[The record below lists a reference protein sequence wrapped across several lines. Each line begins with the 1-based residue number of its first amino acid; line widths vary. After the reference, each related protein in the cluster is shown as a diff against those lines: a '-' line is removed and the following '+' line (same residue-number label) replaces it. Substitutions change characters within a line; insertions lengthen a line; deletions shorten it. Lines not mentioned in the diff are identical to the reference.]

1 MDDGQDTAAA
11 GAPPVVLFDFDGV
24 LTHADTY
31 ALFVRER
38 YARSTWRQL
47 FALLAL
53 PWLMLLWPL
62 TRRLQRPLVHIA
74 LLGLDEKRYGT
85 AVDAFAAELV
95 RRPGHFCR
103 DGVRALRRHQAAGER
118 VIVVTGCEHT
128 LVESLLAQLGL
139 AGVELVASRLKR
151 GPFGLRVAHHN
162 IGAGKLKALT
172 AHGVPAWRR
181 AYGDSLHD
189 LHMLKA
195 AAEPVLVNGTPKL
208 CKRIERAL
216 GRSIERVAWH

>member
-1 MDDGQDTAAA
+1 VEGDSPIRGV
-11 GAPPVVLFDFDGV
+11 PPVVLFDFDGV

-38 YARSTWRQL
+38 YHGSAGRQL
-47 FALLAL
+47 LALLAL
-53 PWLMLLWPL
+53 PWLLLLWPL

-74 LLGLDEKRYGT
+74 LLGLDERRYR
-85 AVDAFAAELV
+85 AVAEAFAAQLA

-128 LVESLLAQLGL
+128 VVESLLTQLGL
-139 AGVELVASRLKR
+139 AGVELVASRLKP

-162 IGAGKLKALT
+162 VGAGKLKALT
-172 AHGVPAWRR
+172 AHGVPAWQR

-216 GRSIERVAWH
+216 GRAIERVEWF

>member
-1 MDDGQDTAAA
+1 MDGQDTQAT

-38 YARSTWRQL
+38 YARSAWRKL
-47 FALLAL
+47 LALLAL
-53 PWLMLLWPL
+53 PWLLLLWPL

-74 LLGLDEKRYGT
+74 LLGMDERRYRAT
-85 AVDAFAAELV
+85 VEAFAAGLV

-128 LVESLLAQLGL
+128 VVENLLSQLGL
-139 AGVELVASRLKR
+139 TGLELVASRLR
-151 GPFGLRVAHHN
+151 PGAFGLRLAHHN
-162 IGAGKLKALT
+162 VGAGKLKALAT
-172 AHGVPAWRR
+172 HGVPAWRR

-216 GRSIERVAWH
+216 GRSVERVAWH

>member
-1 MDDGQDTAAA
+1 MDRQDTAAA

-31 ALFVRER
+31 ELFIRER
-38 YARSTWRQL
+38 YARSIPRKL
-47 FALLAL
+47 LALLAL
-53 PWLMLLWPL
+53 PLLLLLWPL
-62 TRRLQRPLVHIA
+62 TRRLRRPLVHIA
-74 LLGLDEKRYGT
+74 LLGLDEKRYRT
-85 AVDAFAAELV
+85 VVDAFAAELV

-128 LVESLLAQLGL
+128 LVESLMAQLGL
-139 AGVELVASRLKR
+139 GGVELVASRLR
-151 GPFGLRVAHHN
+151 PGPFGLRLAHHN
-162 IGAGKLKALT
+162 IGAGKLKALA
-172 AHGVPAWRR
+172 AHGVPAWQR

>member
-1 MDDGQDTAAA
+1 MDGQDTQAA
-11 GAPPVVLFDFDGV
+11 GVPPIVLFDFDGV

-31 ALFVRER
+31 ELFVRER
-38 YARSTWRQL
+38 YARSAWRQL
-47 FALLAL
+47 LALLAL
-53 PWLMLLWPL
+53 PGLLVLWPL
-62 TRRLQRPLVHIA
+62 TRRLRHPLVHIA
-74 LLGLDEKRYGT
+74 LMGLDEKRYR
-85 AVDAFAAELV
+85 AVADAFAAELV

-139 AGVELVASRLKR
+139 SGVELVASRLR
-151 GPFGLRVAHHN
+151 PGPFGLRLAHHN

-172 AHGVPAWRR
+172 AHGVPAWQR

-195 AAEPVLVNGTPKL
+195 AAEPVLVNGSPKL
-208 CKRIERAL
+208 CKRIEQAL
-216 GRSIERVAWH
+216 GRPVERVAWH

>member
-1 MDDGQDTAAA
+1 MDGQDTLDA

-31 ALFVRER
+31 ELFVRER
-38 YARSTWRQL
+38 YARSPGRKL
-47 FALLAL
+47 LALLAL
-53 PWLMLLWPL
+53 PWLLLMWPL
-62 TRRLQRPLVHIA
+62 TRRLRRALVHIA
-74 LLGLDEKRYGT
+74 LLGLDESGYRA
-85 AVDAFAAELV
+85 AVEAFAAQLV

-139 AGVELVASRLKR
+139 REVELVASRLKP
-151 GPFGLRVAHHN
+151 GPLGLRLAHHN
-162 IGAGKLKALT
+162 IGAGKLKALA

-189 LHMLKA
+189 LPMLEA

-208 CKRIERAL
+208 CKRIEQAL
-216 GRSIERVAWH
+216 GRPVERVAWY

>member
-1 MDDGQDTAAA
+1 MEGQGIPAT
-11 GAPPVVLFDFDGV
+11 GAPAVVLFDFDGV

-38 YARSTWRQL
+38 YARSAWRK
-47 FALLAL
+47 LLAL
-53 PWLMLLWPL
+53 LVLPWLALLWPL
-62 TRRLQRPLVHIA
+62 RRRLQRSLVHIA
-74 LLGLDEKRYGT
+74 LLGLDEPRYRT
-85 AVDAFAAELV
+85 VVDAFAAELV

-139 AGVELVASRLKR
+139 AGVELVASQLRR
-151 GPFGLRVAHHN
+151 GALGLRVAHHN
-162 IGAGKLKALT
+162 VGAGKLKALA

-208 CKRIERAL
+208 CKQIEQAL
-216 GRSIERVAWH
+216 GRPVERVAWH

>member
-1 MDDGQDTAAA
+1 MDAQGIPAAD
-11 GAPPVVLFDFDGV
+11 APAVVLFDFDGV
-24 LTHADTY
+24 LTHADTFG
-31 ALFVRER
+31 LFVRER
-38 YARSTWRQL
+38 YARSAWRKL
-47 FALLAL
+47 LALLAL
-53 PWLMLLWPL
+53 PWLLLSWPL
-62 TRRLQRPLVHIA
+62 TRKLQRPLVHIA
-74 LLGLDEKRYGT
+74 LLGLDEKRYR
-85 AVDAFAAELV
+85 ALVDAFAAELV

-139 AGVELVASRLKR
+139 IDVELVASRLRR
-151 GPFGLRVAHHN
+151 GPLGLRVDHHN
-162 IGAGKLKALT
+162 IGAGKLKALA

-208 CKRIERAL
+208 CKRMERAL
-216 GRSIERVAWH
+216 GRPLERVAWR

>member
-1 MDDGQDTAAA
+1 MEGQETPFA
-11 GAPPVVLFDFDGV
+11 GVPPVVLFDFDGV
-24 LTHADTY
+24 ITHADTFE
-31 ALFVRER
+31 LFVRER

-47 FALLAL
+47 LALLAL
-53 PWLMLLWPL
+53 PGLLLLWPL

-74 LLGLDEKRYGT
+74 LLGLDERRYRVF
-85 AVDAFAAELV
+85 ADAFATELV

-103 DGVRALRRHQAAGER
+103 DGVRALRRRQAVGER
-118 VIVVTGCEHT
+118 VIVVTGCEHA

-162 IGAGKLKALT
+162 IGSGKLKALA

-195 AAEPVLVNGTPKL
+195 AAEPVLVNGSPKL
-208 CKRIERAL
+208 CKRVEQAL
-216 GRSIERVAWH
+216 GRPVERVAWH

>member
-1 MDDGQDTAAA
+1 MDGQDTPAAD
-11 GAPPVVLFDFDGV
+11 APPVVLFDFDGV

-31 ALFVRER
+31 ELFIRER

-47 FALLAL
+47 LALLAL
-53 PWLMLLWPL
+53 PGLMLLWPL
-62 TRRLQRPLVHIA
+62 TRRLRRPLVHIA
-74 LLGLDEKRYGT
+74 LLGLDEKRYR
-85 AVDAFAAELV
+85 AVIDAFAGELV
-95 RRPGHFCR
+95 RRPGQFCR

-118 VIVVTGCEHT
+118 VIVVTGCEHM

-139 AGVELVASRLKR
+139 VGVEVVASRLKP
-151 GPFGLRVAHHN
+151 GPFGLRLAHHN

-172 AHGVPAWRR
+172 AHGVPAWQR
-181 AYGDSLHD
+181 AYGDSFND

-216 GRSIERVAWH
+216 GRSLERVAWH

>member
-1 MDDGQDTAAA
+1 MEGQGTAAI

-24 LTHADTY
+24 LTHADTFE
-31 ALFVRER
+31 LFVRER
-38 YARSTWRQL
+38 YAHSAWRQFL
-47 FALLAL
+47 ALLAL
-53 PWLMLLWPL
+53 PWLLLLWPL

-74 LLGLDEKRYGT
+74 LLGLDERRYRAAAT
-85 AVDAFAAELV
+85 AFAAELA

-128 LVESLLAQLGL
+128 VVECLLTQLGL
-139 AGVELVASRLKR
+139 AGVELVASRLTPR
-151 GPFGLRVAHHN
+151 LLGMRVAHHN
-162 IGAGKLKALT
+162 IGAGKLQALA

-189 LHMLKA
+189 VAMLKA

-216 GRSIERVAWH
+216 GRSVERVAWR

>member
-1 MDDGQDTAAA
+1 MEGQATPAA
-11 GAPPVVLFDFDGV
+11 GEPPVVLFDFDGV

-31 ALFVRER
+31 ELFIRER

-47 FALLAL
+47 LALLSL
-53 PWLMLLWPL
+53 PGLIMLWPL
-62 TRRLQRPLVHIA
+62 TRRLRRPLVHIA
-74 LLGLDEKRYGT
+74 LLGLDERRYRA

-139 AGVELVASRLKR
+139 PGVELVASRLR
-151 GPFGLRVAHHN
+151 PGVLGLRLAHHN
-162 IGAGKLKALT
+162 IGTGKLKALA
-172 AHGVPAWRR
+172 AHGVPAWQR

-216 GRSIERVAWH
+216 GRSLERVAWY

>member
-1 MDDGQDTAAA
+1 MEGQDIPA
-11 GAPPVVLFDFDGV
+11 GVPPVVLFDFDGV
-24 LTHADTY
+24 LTHADTFE
-31 ALFVRER
+31 LFVRER
-38 YARSTWRQL
+38 YARAPLRKL
-47 FALLAL
+47 LALLAL
-53 PWLMLLWPL
+53 PWLVLLWPL
-62 TRRLQRPLVHIA
+62 TRRLKRPLVHIA
-74 LLGLDEKRYGT
+74 LLGLDEKRDR
-85 AVDAFAAELV
+85 AVVDAFAAELV

-139 AGVELVASRLKR
+139 AGVELVASRLR
-151 GPFGLRVAHHN
+151 PGLLGLRVAHHN
-162 IGAGKLKALT
+162 IGAGKLKALA
-172 AHGVPAWRR
+172 AHGVPSWRR

-208 CKRIERAL
+208 CKRIEQAL
-216 GRSIERVAWH
+216 GRPLERVAWH

>member
-1 MDDGQDTAAA
+1 MEGQDQVD
-11 GAPPVVLFDFDGV
+11 GGGPPVVLFDFDGV
-24 LTHADTY
+24 LTHADTF

-38 YARSTWRQL
+38 FARSPWRQL
-47 FALLAL
+47 LALLAL
-53 PWLMLLWPL
+53 PGLLLLWPL

-74 LLGLDEKRYGT
+74 LLGLDQARYR
-85 AVDAFAAELV
+85 AVVEAFSAQLV

-118 VIVVTGCEHT
+118 VIVVTGCEHS
-128 LVESLLAQLGL
+128 LVESLLAGLGL
-139 AGVELVASRLKR
+139 HGVELVASRLKP
-151 GPFGLRVAHHN
+151 GLLGLRVAHHN
-162 IGAGKLKALT
+162 VGAGKLKALEG
-172 AHGVPAWRR
+172 HGVPAWHR

-189 LHMLKA
+189 LHMLRA

-216 GRSIERVAWH
+216 GRSIERVAWS

>member
-1 MDDGQDTAAA
+1 MEGQKTEAAVVPA
-11 GAPPVVLFDFDGV
+11 VVLFDFDGV
-24 LTHADTY
+24 LTHADTFE
-31 ALFVRER
+31 LFVRER
-38 YARSTWRQL
+38 YDRAPWRKL
-47 FALLAL
+47 LALLAL

-62 TRRLQRPLVHIA
+62 TRRLRRSLVHIA
-74 LLGLDEKRYGT
+74 LLGVGLPRYR
-85 AVDAFAAELV
+85 AVVDDFAARLV

-103 DGVRALRRHQAAGER
+103 DGIRALRRHQAAGER
-118 VIVVTGCEHT
+118 VIIVTGCEHT
-128 LVESLLAQLGL
+128 LVESLLGQLGL
-139 AGVELVASRLKR
+139 QGVELVASQLKP

-208 CKRIERAL
+208 CKRVEQAL
-216 GRSIERVAWH
+216 GRPVERVAWH

>member
-1 MDDGQDTAAA
+1 MDGQEIAAA
-11 GAPPVVLFDFDGV
+11 GVPPVVLFDFDGV

-31 ALFVRER
+31 ELFIRER
-38 YARSTWRQL
+38 YARSVGRQL
-47 FALLAL
+47 LALLAL

-62 TRRLQRPLVHIA
+62 TRRLRRPLVHIA
-74 LLGLDEKRYGT
+74 LLGLDERRYRA

-128 LVESLLAQLGL
+128 LVESLLVQLGL
-139 AGVELVASRLKR
+139 TGVELVASRVKP
-151 GPFGLRVAHHN
+151 GPFGLRLAHHN

-172 AHGVPAWRR
+172 THGVPAWQR

-195 AAEPVLVNGTPKL
+195 AVEPVLVNGTPKL

-216 GRSIERVAWH
+216 GRPLERVAWH

>member
-1 MDDGQDTAAA
+1 VEGDSSIRGV
-11 GAPPVVLFDFDGV
+11 PPVVLFDFDGV
-24 LTHADTY
+24 LTHADTFE
-31 ALFVRER
+31 LFVRER
-38 YARSTWRQL
+38 YARAIWRKL
-47 FALLAL
+47 LALLAL
-53 PWLMLLWPL
+53 PWLLLLWPL

-74 LLGLDEKRYGT
+74 LLGLVVRRYR
-85 AVDAFAAELV
+85 AVAEAFAAQLA

-128 LVESLLAQLGL
+128 VVESLLTQLGL
-139 AGVELVASRLKR
+139 AGVELVASRLKP

-162 IGAGKLKALT
+162 VGAGKLKALT
-172 AHGVPAWRR
+172 AHGVPAWQR

-216 GRSIERVAWH
+216 GRAIERVEWF

>member
-1 MDDGQDTAAA
+1 MEGQATEAA
-11 GAPPVVLFDFDGV
+11 GVPPVVLFDFDGV
-24 LTHADTY
+24 LTHADTFE
-31 ALFVRER
+31 LFVRDR
-38 YARSTWRQL
+38 YGRAPWRK
-47 FALLAL
+47 LLAVLML
-53 PWLMLLWPL
+53 PVLVLLWPL

-74 LLGLDEKRYGT
+74 LLGLNELRYR
-85 AVDAFAAELV
+85 AVVEDFAARLV

-103 DGVRALRRHQAAGER
+103 DGIRALRRHQAAGER
-118 VIVVTGCEHT
+118 VIIVTGCEHA

-139 AGVELVASRLKR
+139 GGVELVASRLKS
-151 GPFGLRVAHHN
+151 GPLGLRMAHHN
-162 IGAGKLKALT
+162 VGAGKLKALT
-172 AHGVPAWRR
+172 AHGIPAWHR

-189 LHMLKA
+189 LHMLRA

>member
-1 MDDGQDTAAA
+1 MEGRDIPAA

-31 ALFVRER
+31 ELFIRER
-38 YARSTWRQL
+38 YAHSAWRQL
-47 FALLAL
+47 LALLAL
-53 PWLMLLWPL
+53 PWLLLLWPL
-62 TRRLQRPLVHIA
+62 TRRLRRPLVHIA
-74 LLGLDEKRYGT
+74 LLGLDDRRYR
-85 AVDAFAAELV
+85 AVADTFAAELV

-118 VIVVTGCEHT
+118 VIVVTGCEHA

-139 AGVELVASRLKR
+139 AGVELVASRLR
-151 GPFGLRVAHHN
+151 PGALGLRLAHHN
-162 IGAGKLKALT
+162 IGAGKLKALA
-172 AHGVPAWRR
+172 AHGVPAWQR
-181 AYGDSLHD
+181 AYGDSWHD

-216 GRSIERVAWH
+216 GRSLERVAWH

>member
-1 MDDGQDTAAA
+1 MEGQGTPAA
-11 GAPPVVLFDFDGV
+11 GEPPVVLFDFDGV

-31 ALFVRER
+31 ELFIREH
-38 YARSTWRQL
+38 YARSAWRQL
-47 FALLAL
+47 LALLSL
-53 PWLMLLWPL
+53 PGLMLLWPL
-62 TRRLQRPLVHIA
+62 TRRLRRPLVHIA
-74 LLGLDEKRYGT
+74 LLGLDEKRYRV

-128 LVESLLAQLGL
+128 LVESLLAQLRL
-139 AGVELVASRLKR
+139 PGVELVASRLR
-151 GPFGLRVAHHN
+151 PGVLGLRLAHHN
-162 IGAGKLKALT
+162 VGTGKLKALA
-172 AHGVPAWRR
+172 AHGVPAWQR

-216 GRSIERVAWH
+216 GRTLERVAWH

>member
-1 MDDGQDTAAA
+1 MEEQGMAAVD
-11 GAPPVVLFDFDGV
+11 APAVVLFDFDGV

-31 ALFVRER
+31 ELFVRER
-38 YARSTWRQL
+38 YARSAGRKL
-47 FALLAL
+47 LALLAL
-53 PWLMLLWPL
+53 PWLLLLWPL
-62 TRRLQRPLVHIA
+62 TRRLRRPLAHIA
-74 LLGLDEKRYGT
+74 LLGLDEQRYRT
-85 AVDAFAAELV
+85 TVDAFAAELV

-139 AGVELVASRLKR
+139 SGVELVASRLKP
-151 GPFGLRVAHHN
+151 GPLGLRLAHHN

-172 AHGVPAWRR
+172 AHGVPAWQR

-208 CKRIERAL
+208 CKRIEQAL
-216 GRSIERVAWH
+216 GRPVERVAWH